1 MFLTVRSGGVSVK
14 CPFRISSAPVGC
26 AYMLLQPKI
35 CIENFFRTSNVPY
48 SSFRQDVCEMSFPY
62 IQRAR
67 WLRLYVTAKDMYN
80 SVHRLEFIHRMCSRY
95 ASTSAAIRA

>member
-1 MFLTVRSGGVSVK
+1 MSFPYIQRARWLRLHVVTAKDMYRK
-14 CPFRISSAPVGC
+14 LFW
-26 AYMLLQPKI
+26 
-35 CIENFFRTSNVPY
+35 TSNVPY
-48 SSFRQDVCEMSFPY
+48 GSFRQDVCEMSFPY

-67 WLRLYVTAKDMYN
+67 WLRLYVTAKDVYN